1 MNQKK
6 NKGLDFKIDLL
17 TNSIK
22 NVVSGDSSPTDI
34 TLGLISNQLQ
44 RKPDGYSAGNM
55 NLNNLSVMYT
65 NCQ

>member
-22 NVVSGDSSPTDI
+22 NVVSGDSFPTDI
-34 TLGLISNQLQ
+34 TLISRADIKSITKKN
-44 RKPDGYSAGNM
+44 G
-55 NLNNLSVMYT
+55 
-65 NCQ
+65 